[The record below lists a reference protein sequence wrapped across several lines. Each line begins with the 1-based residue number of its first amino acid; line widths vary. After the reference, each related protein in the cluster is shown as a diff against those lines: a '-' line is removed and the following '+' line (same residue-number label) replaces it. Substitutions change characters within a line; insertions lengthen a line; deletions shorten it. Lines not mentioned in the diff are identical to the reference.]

1 MTRKI
6 MSRKYFGTD
15 GVRGLVGQYPITPE
29 FALKLGWAAGR
40 AMTANA
46 AGASVVVGKDTR
58 LSGYLFEAAL
68 EAGLSAAGVSVRLLG
83 PIPTPAVAHLTRAF
97 HASAGI
103 VISASHNP
111 YHDNGIKF
119 FGPDGRKLDD
129 AVELSIESW
138 LDKDMTIDNPDLLG
152 KVTRQEDARGRYIEF
167 CKSTFPYHLTLRGL
181 KIVIDGAHGAT
192 YQVGPAVF
200 AELGA
205 TVIRHA
211 CEPDGK
217 NINDGVGSTHPESLQ
232 QRVLAEKADLGIA
245 FDGDGDRIVMVDHRG
260 EVIDGDELL
269 YIMACE
275 RQRSGQEVGG
285 VVGTLMSNF
294 GLEKA
299 ITALGFEF
307 VRANV
312 GDRYVMAA
320 LNERGWTLGG
330 EASGHI
336 VCLDKSST
344 GDAIVAALQ
353 VLKAIVESGRSLAE
367 LKSGMSKFPHRL
379 INVRL
384 AERVDVMSKASVQSA
399 IADAEQQLAGQ
410 GRVLLRA
417 SGTEPVIRVMVEG
430 QNAPLVQAL
439 AESLAETVRNCL

>member
-1 MTRKI
+1 

-138 LDKDMTIDNPDLLG
+138 LDKEMTIDNPDLLG

-192 YQVGPAVF
+192 YHVGPAVF
-200 AELGA
+200 DELGA

-211 CEPDGK
+211 CEPNGQ

-275 RQRSGQEVGG
+275 RQRSGQDLGG

-299 ITALGFEF
+299 ITALGVEF

-320 LNERGWTLGG
+320 LNERGWNLGG

-353 VLKAIVESGRSLAE
+353 VLKAIVESGKSLAD
-367 LKSGMSKFPHRL
+367 LKSGMSKFPHQL

-384 AERVDVMSKASVQSA
+384 AERVDVMSKESVQKA

>member
-1 MTRKI
+1 

-40 AMTANA
+40 AMAVKVDNP
-46 AGASVVVGKDTR
+46 SVVVGKDTR
-58 LSGYLFEAAL
+58 LSGYLFESAL

-138 LDKDMTIDNPDLLG
+138 LDQDMRIDNPDTLG

-167 CKSTFPYHLTLRGL
+167 CKSTFPYHLSLRGL
-181 KIVIDGAHGAT
+181 TIVIDGAHGAT
-192 YQVGPAVF
+192 YHVGPAVF
-200 AELGA
+200 DELGA
-205 TVIRHA
+205 RVVRHA
-211 CEPDGK
+211 CEPNGH

-260 EVIDGDELL
+260 EVVDGDELL
-269 YIMACE
+269 YVMARE
-275 RQRSGQEVGG
+275 RQRSGASIGG

-299 ITALGFEF
+299 IQAMGVEF

-353 VLKAIVESGRSLAE
+353 VLKAIVESGKPLAE
-367 LKSGMSKFPHRL
+367 LKAGMSKFPHEL

-384 AERVDVMSKASVQSA
+384 AERVDVMSKPSVQLA

-430 QNAPLVQAL
+430 QNAALVQAL
-439 AESLAETVRNCL
+439 AKSLAETVRNCL

>member
-1 MTRKI
+1 

-15 GVRGLVGQYPITPE
+15 GVRGLVGQYPITPD

-40 AMTANA
+40 VMASK
-46 AGASVVVGKDTR
+46 GRASVVVGKDTR
-58 LSGYLFEAAL
+58 LSGYLFESAL

-119 FGPDGRKLDD
+119 FGPDGKKLAD
-129 AVELSIESW
+129 AVEHEIEAW
-138 LDKDMTIDNPDLLG
+138 LDRDMVIDNPDQLG
-152 KVTRQEDARGRYIEF
+152 KVTRLEDARGRYIEF
-167 CKSTFPYHLTLRGL
+167 CKSSFPFHLSLRGL
-181 KIVIDGAHGAT
+181 KIVVDCAHGAT

-200 AELGA
+200 SELGA
-205 TVIRHA
+205 DVISHA
-211 CEPDGK
+211 CTPNGT
-217 NINDGVGSTHPESLQ
+217 NINDQVGSTHPEGLQ
-232 QRVLAEKADLGIA
+232 RRVLAEKADLGIA

-260 EVIDGDELL
+260 ELVDGDELICL
-269 YIMACE
+269 MARE
-275 RQRSGQEVGG
+275 RVRAGRPILG

-294 GLEKA
+294 GMERA
-299 ITALGFEF
+299 IRDMGLDF
-307 VRANV
+307 VRAAV
-312 GDRYVMAA
+312 GDRYVMAE
-320 LNERGWTLGG
+320 LESRGWNLGG

-336 VCLDKSST
+336 VCLDKATT

-353 VLKAIVESGRSLAE
+353 VLAAMVASDRSLAE
-367 LKSGMSKFPHRL
+367 LKGGMSKYPQVL

-384 AERVDVMSKASVQSA
+384 AEKIDLAASTAVQTA
-399 IADAEQQLAGQ
+399 VRAAEQRLGDQ

-430 QNAPLVQAL
+430 QDAVLVQTL
-439 AESLAETVRNCL
+439 AEELAEAVRGSL

>member
-1 MTRKI
+1 

-15 GVRGLVGQYPITPE
+15 GVRGLVGQYPITPD
-29 FALKLGWAAGR
+29 FALKLGWAAGK
-40 AMTANA
+40 AMASQGN
-46 AGASVVVGKDTR
+46 ASVVVGKDTR
-58 LSGYLFEAAL
+58 LSGYLFESAL

-111 YHDNGIKF
+111 YFDNGIKF
-119 FGPDGRKLDD
+119 FGPDGRKLAD
-129 AVELSIESW
+129 AVELEIESW
-138 LDKDMTIDNPDLLG
+138 LDREMTIDNPDLLG
-152 KVTRQEDARGRYIEF
+152 KVTRQEDGRGRYIEF
-167 CKSTFPYHLTLRGL
+167 CKSSFPFHLHLKGL
-181 KIVIDGAHGAT
+181 KIVVDCAHGAT

-200 AELGA
+200 SELGA
-205 TVIRHA
+205 EVIRHA
-211 CEPDGK
+211 CEPDGR
-217 NINDGVGSTHPESLQ
+217 NINHEVGSTHPEGLQ
-232 QRVLAEKADLGIA
+232 ARVLAEQADLGIA
-245 FDGDGDRIVMVDHRG
+245 FDGDGDRVLMVDHRG
-260 EVIDGDELL
+260 ELIDGDELV
-269 YIMACE
+269 YIIARE
-275 RQRSGQEVGG
+275 KLRVGQAVGG

-299 ITALGFEF
+299 VKAAGLGF

-320 LNERGWTLGG
+320 LEENGWTLGG

-336 VCLDKSST
+336 VCLDRATT

-353 VLKAIVESGRSLAE
+353 VLAAMVGGGRTLAE
-367 LKSGMSKFPHRL
+367 LREGMSKYPQVL
-379 INVRL
+379 VNVRL
-384 AERVDVMSKASVQSA
+384 AQKIDIRQPVIQQAVVAAEARL
-399 IADAEQQLAGQ
+399 ADS

-430 QNAPLVQAL
+430 EDAALVTAL
-439 AESLAETVRNCL
+439 AEELAEVVRNSL

>member
-1 MTRKI
+1 

-40 AMTANA
+40 AMA
-46 AGASVVVGKDTR
+46 AKTENPSVVVGKDTR

-138 LDKDMTIDNPDLLG
+138 LDQEMRIDNPDLLG

-167 CKSTFPYHLTLRGL
+167 CKSTFPYHLSLRGL

-200 AELGA
+200 DELGA

-211 CEPDGK
+211 CEPNGQ

-232 QRVLAEKADLGIA
+232 QRVLAESADLGIA

-260 EVIDGDELL
+260 EVVDGDELL

-299 ITALGFEF
+299 IKALGVDFI
-307 VRANV
+307 RANV
-312 GDRYVMAA
+312 GDRYVMSI
-320 LNERGWTLGG
+320 LKERGWALGG

-353 VLKAIVESGRSLAE
+353 VLKAIVESGKPLAT
-367 LKSGMSKFPHRL
+367 LKSGMSKFPHVL
-379 INVRL
+379 LNVRL
-384 AERVDVMSKASVQSA
+384 AERVDVMSKSSVQHA
-399 IADAEQQLAGQ
+399 IADAERQLAGQ

-430 QNAPLVQAL
+430 QDQPLVQAL

>member
-1 MTRKI
+1 

-15 GVRGLVGQYPITPE
+15 GVRGLVGQYPITPD

-40 AMTANA
+40 AMASH
-46 AGASVVVGKDTR
+46 GRASVVMGKDTR
-58 LSGYLFEAAL
+58 LSGYLFESAL

-119 FGPDGRKLDD
+119 FGPDGKKLAD
-129 AVELSIESW
+129 AVELEIESW
-138 LDKDMTIDNPDLLG
+138 LDREMTIDNPDLLG
-152 KVTRQEDARGRYIEF
+152 KVTRQEDGRGRYIEF
-167 CKSTFPYHLTLRGL
+167 CKSTFPYHLSLHGLR
-181 KIVIDGAHGAT
+181 IVVDCAHGAT

-200 AELGA
+200 SELGA
-205 TVIRHA
+205 QVIRHA

-217 NINDGVGSTHPESLQ
+217 NINDQVGSTHPEGLQ
-232 QRVLAEKADLGIA
+232 RRVLAEKADLGIA
-245 FDGDGDRIVMVDHRG
+245 FDGDGDRIVMVDHLG
-260 EVIDGDELL
+260 EVVDGDELVYL
-269 YIMACE
+269 IARE
-275 RQRSGQEVGG
+275 RQRVGQPVGG

-299 ITALGFEF
+299 VQALGLEF

-320 LNERGWTLGG
+320 LEERGWTLGG

-336 VCLDKSST
+336 VCLDKATT
-344 GDAIVAALQ
+344 GDAAVAALQ
-353 VLKAIVESGRSLAE
+353 VLAAMVGSGRSLAE
-367 LKSGMSKFPHRL
+367 LKAGMSKYPQVL

-384 AERVDVMSKASVQSA
+384 SEKVDVKAKPSVQRA
-399 IADAEQQLAGQ
+399 VAAAEAALADQ

-430 QNAPLVQAL
+430 QDGALVQRL
-439 AESLAETVRNCL
+439 AEELAETVRNCL

>member
-1 MTRKI
+1 

-29 FALKLGWAAGR
+29 FALKLGWAAGK
-40 AMTANA
+40 AMASQGN
-46 AGASVVVGKDTR
+46 ASVVVGKDTR
-58 LSGYLFEAAL
+58 LSGYLFESAL

-111 YHDNGIKF
+111 YFDNGIKF
-119 FGPDGRKLDD
+119 FGPDGRKLAD
-129 AVELSIESW
+129 AVELEIESW
-138 LDKDMTIDNPDLLG
+138 LDRDMAIDNPDQLG
-152 KVTRQEDARGRYIEF
+152 KVTRQEDGRGRYIEF
-167 CKSTFPYHLTLRGL
+167 CKSSFPFHLNLKGL
-181 KIVIDGAHGAT
+181 KIVVDCAHGAT

-200 AELGA
+200 SELGA
-205 TVIRHA
+205 DVIRHA
-211 CEPDGK
+211 CEPDGR
-217 NINDGVGSTHPESLQ
+217 NINHDVGSTHPEGLQ
-232 QRVLAEKADLGIA
+232 ARVLAEKADLGIA
-245 FDGDGDRIVMVDHRG
+245 FDGDGDRVLMVDHRG
-260 EVIDGDELL
+260 ELIDGDELV
-269 YIMACE
+269 YIMARE
-275 RQRSGQEVGG
+275 KLRVGQAVGG

-299 ITALGFEF
+299 VKALGLGF

-320 LNERGWTLGG
+320 LEEHGWTLGG

-336 VCLDKSST
+336 VCLDRATT

-353 VLKAIVESGRSLAE
+353 VLAAMVGSGRALAE
-367 LKSGMSKFPHRL
+367 LREGMSKYPQVL
-379 INVRL
+379 VNVRL
-384 AERVDVMSKASVQSA
+384 AQKIDIRQSA
-399 IADAEQQLAGQ
+399 IQQAVAAAEARLADG

-430 QNAPLVQAL
+430 EDHALVTTL
-439 AESLAETVRNCL
+439 AEELAEVVRNCL

>member
-1 MTRKI
+1 
-6 MSRKYFGTD
+6 
-15 GVRGLVGQYPITPE
+15 
-29 FALKLGWAAGR
+29 
-40 AMTANA
+40 
-46 AGASVVVGKDTR
+46 
-58 LSGYLFEAAL
+58 
-68 EAGLSAAGVSVRLLG
+68 
-83 PIPTPAVAHLTRAF
+83 
-97 HASAGI
+97 
-103 VISASHNP
+103 
-111 YHDNGIKF
+111 
-119 FGPDGRKLDD
+119 
-129 AVELSIESW
+129 
-138 LDKDMTIDNPDLLG
+138 MTIDNPDLLG

>member
-1 MTRKI
+1 

-111 YHDNGIKF
+111 YYDNGIKF

-138 LDKDMTIDNPDLLG
+138 LDKEMTIDNPDLLG

-200 AELGA
+200 DELGA

-211 CEPDGK
+211 CEPNGQ

-275 RQRSGQEVGG
+275 RQRSGQDIGG

-299 ITALGFEF
+299 ITALGVEF

-336 VCLDKSST
+336 VCLDKTST

-353 VLKAIVESGRSLAE
+353 VLKAIVESGKSLAE
-367 LKSGMSKFPHRL
+367 LKSGMSKFPHQL

-384 AERVDVMSKASVQSA
+384 AERVDVMSKESVQKA

>member
-1 MTRKI
+1 

-40 AMTANA
+40 AMA
-46 AGASVVVGKDTR
+46 AKVDNPSVVVGKDTR
-58 LSGYLFEAAL
+58 LSGYLFESAL

-138 LDKDMTIDNPDLLG
+138 LDQDMRIDNPDTLG

-167 CKSTFPYHLTLRGL
+167 CKSTFPYHLSLRGL
-181 KIVIDGAHGAT
+181 TIVIDGAHGAT
-192 YQVGPAVF
+192 YHVGPAVF
-200 AELGA
+200 DELGA
-205 TVIRHA
+205 RVVRHA
-211 CEPDGK
+211 CEPNGH

-260 EVIDGDELL
+260 EVVDGDELL
-269 YIMACE
+269 YVMARE
-275 RQRSGQEVGG
+275 RQRSGASIGG

-299 ITALGFEF
+299 IQAMGVEF

-353 VLKAIVESGRSLAE
+353 VLKAIVESGKPLAE
-367 LKSGMSKFPHRL
+367 LKAGMSKFPHEL

-384 AERVDVMSKASVQSA
+384 AERVDVMSKPSVQLA

-430 QNAPLVQAL
+430 QNAALVQTL
-439 AESLAETVRNCL
+439 AKSLAETVRNCL

>member
-1 MTRKI
+1 

-138 LDKDMTIDNPDLLG
+138 LDKEMTIDNPDLLG

-192 YQVGPAVF
+192 YHVGPAVF
-200 AELGA
+200 DELGA

-211 CEPDGK
+211 CEPNGQ

-269 YIMACE
+269 YVMACE
-275 RQRSGQEVGG
+275 RQRSGQDLGG

-299 ITALGFEF
+299 ITALGVEF

-320 LNERGWTLGG
+320 LNERGWSLGG

-353 VLKAIVESGRSLAE
+353 VLKAIVESGKSLAD
-367 LKSGMSKFPHRL
+367 LKSGMSKFPHQL

-384 AERVDVMSKASVQSA
+384 AERVDVMSKESVQKA

>member
-1 MTRKI
+1 

-138 LDKDMTIDNPDLLG
+138 LDKEMTIDNPDLLG

-192 YQVGPAVF
+192 YHVGPAVF
-200 AELGA
+200 DELGA

-211 CEPDGK
+211 CEPNGQ

-275 RQRSGQEVGG
+275 RQRSGQDLGG

-299 ITALGFEF
+299 ITALGVEF

-336 VCLDKSST
+336 VCLDKTST

-353 VLKAIVESGRSLAE
+353 VLKAIVESGKSLAD
-367 LKSGMSKFPHRL
+367 LKSGMSKFPHQL

-384 AERVDVMSKASVQSA
+384 AERVDVMSKESVQKA

>member
-1 MTRKI
+1 

-15 GVRGLVGQYPITPE
+15 GVRGLVGQYPITPD

-40 AMTANA
+40 AMASHGN
-46 AGASVVVGKDTR
+46 ASVVVGKDTR
-58 LSGYLFEAAL
+58 LSGYVFESAL
-68 EAGLSAAGVSVRLLG
+68 ESGLSAAGVSVRLLG

-97 HASAGI
+97 HASAGV

-111 YHDNGIKF
+111 YYDNGIKF
-119 FGPDGRKLDD
+119 FGADGKKLPD
-129 AVELSIESW
+129 AVELEIEAW
-138 LDKDMTIDNPDLLG
+138 MDREMTIDHPDRLG
-152 KVTRQEDARGRYIEF
+152 KVIRQEDARGRYIEF
-167 CKSTFPYHLTLRGL
+167 CKSALPFSMSLQGL
-181 KIVIDGAHGAT
+181 KIVVDGAHGAT

-205 TVIRHA
+205 TVIKHA
-211 CEPDGK
+211 CEPDGL
-217 NINDGVGSTHPESLQ
+217 NINHEVGSTHPEGLQ
-232 QRVLAEKADLGIA
+232 ARVLAEKADVGIA

-260 EVIDGDELL
+260 ELVDGDELIYL
-269 YIMACE
+269 IARE
-275 RQRSGQEVGG
+275 RQRSGSPVGG

-294 GLEKA
+294 GMEKA
-299 ITALGFEF
+299 IQALGLEF

-320 LNERGWTLGG
+320 LESRGWTLGG

-336 VCLDKSST
+336 VCLDKATT

-353 VLKAIVESGRSLAE
+353 VLAAMVSTGKSLAE
-367 LKSGMSKFPHRL
+367 LKAGMSKYPQVL

-384 AERVDVMSKASVQSA
+384 AQKIDVKTVPSVQQA
-399 IADAEQQLAGQ
+399 VAHAEARLADQ

-417 SGTEPVIRVMVEG
+417 SGTEPLIRVMVEG
-430 QNAPLVQAL
+430 ADAVLVQEL
-439 AESLAETVRNCL
+439 AEELAEVVRNSL

>member
-1 MTRKI
+1 

-15 GVRGLVGQYPITPE
+15 GVRGLVGQYPITPD

-40 AMTANA
+40 VMASK
-46 AGASVVVGKDTR
+46 GRASVVVGKDTR
-58 LSGYLFEAAL
+58 LSGYLFESAL

-119 FGPDGRKLDD
+119 FGPDGKKLAD
-129 AVELSIESW
+129 AVEHEIEAW
-138 LDKDMTIDNPDLLG
+138 LDRDMVIDNPDQLG

-167 CKSTFPYHLTLRGL
+167 CKSSFPFHLSLRGL
-181 KIVIDGAHGAT
+181 KIVVDCAHGAT

-200 AELGA
+200 SELGA
-205 TVIRHA
+205 DVISHA
-211 CEPDGK
+211 CTPNGT
-217 NINDGVGSTHPESLQ
+217 NINHQVGSTHPEGLQ
-232 QRVLAEKADLGIA
+232 RRVLAEKADLGIA

-260 EVIDGDELL
+260 ELVDGDELICL
-269 YIMACE
+269 MARE
-275 RQRSGQEVGG
+275 RVRAGRPILG

-294 GLEKA
+294 GMERA
-299 ITALGFEF
+299 IRDMGLDF
-307 VRANV
+307 VRAAV
-312 GDRYVMAA
+312 GDRYVMAE
-320 LNERGWTLGG
+320 LESRGWNLGG

-336 VCLDKSST
+336 VCLDKATT

-353 VLKAIVESGRSLAE
+353 VLAAMVASDRSLAE
-367 LKSGMSKFPHRL
+367 LKGGMSKYPQVL

-384 AERVDVMSKASVQSA
+384 AENIDLAASTAVQTA
-399 IADAEQQLAGQ
+399 VRAAEQRLGDQ

-430 QNAPLVQAL
+430 QDAVLVQTL
-439 AESLAETVRNCL
+439 AEELAEAVRGSL

>member
-1 MTRKI
+1 

-15 GVRGLVGQYPITPE
+15 GVRGLVGQYPITPD

-40 AMTANA
+40 VMASK
-46 AGASVVVGKDTR
+46 GRASVVVGKDTR
-58 LSGYLFEAAL
+58 LSGYLFESAL

-119 FGPDGRKLDD
+119 FGPDGKKLAD
-129 AVELSIESW
+129 AVEHEIEAW
-138 LDKDMTIDNPDLLG
+138 LDRDMVIDNPDQLG

-167 CKSTFPYHLTLRGL
+167 CKSSFPFHLSLRGL
-181 KIVIDGAHGAT
+181 KIVVDCAHGAT

-200 AELGA
+200 SELGA
-205 TVIRHA
+205 DVISHA
-211 CEPDGK
+211 CTPNGT
-217 NINDGVGSTHPESLQ
+217 NINDQVGSTHPEGLQ
-232 QRVLAEKADLGIA
+232 RRVLAEKADLGIA

-260 EVIDGDELL
+260 ELVDCDELICL
-269 YIMACE
+269 MARE
-275 RQRSGQEVGG
+275 RVRAGRPILG

-294 GLEKA
+294 GMERA
-299 ITALGFEF
+299 IRDMGLDF
-307 VRANV
+307 VRAAV
-312 GDRYVMAA
+312 GDRYVMAE
-320 LNERGWTLGG
+320 LESRGWNLGG

-336 VCLDKSST
+336 VCLDKATT

-353 VLKAIVESGRSLAE
+353 VLAAMVASDRSLAE
-367 LKSGMSKFPHRL
+367 LKGGMSKYPQVL

-384 AERVDVMSKASVQSA
+384 AEKIDLAASTAVQTA
-399 IADAEQQLAGQ
+399 VRAAEQRLGDQ

-430 QNAPLVQAL
+430 QDAVLVQTL
-439 AESLAETVRNCL
+439 AEELAEAVRGSL

>member
-1 MTRKI
+1 

-15 GVRGLVGQYPITPE
+15 GVRGLVGQYPITPD
-29 FALKLGWAAGR
+29 FALKLGWAAGK
-40 AMTANA
+40 AMAS
-46 AGASVVVGKDTR
+46 GGRASVVVGKDTR
-58 LSGYLFEAAL
+58 LSGYLFESAL

-119 FGPDGRKLDD
+119 FGPDGKKLPD
-129 AVELSIESW
+129 AVEAEIEAW
-138 LDKDMTIDNPDLLG
+138 LDRDMVIDNPDRLG
-152 KVTRQEDARGRYIEF
+152 KVTRQEDGRGRYIEF
-167 CKSTFPYHLTLRGL
+167 CKSSFPFGLSLEGLR
-181 KIVIDGAHGAT
+181 IVVDGAHGAT

-200 AELGA
+200 TELGA

-217 NINDGVGSTHPESLQ
+217 NINHEVGSTHPESLQ
-232 QRVLAEKADLGIA
+232 RRVLEERADLGIA
-245 FDGDGDRIVMVDHRG
+245 FDGDGDRIILVDHRG
-260 EVIDGDELL
+260 EVVDGDDIL
-269 YIMACE
+269 YLIARE
-275 RQRSGQEVGG
+275 RQRAGQPLPG

-294 GLEKA
+294 GLEV
-299 ITALGFEF
+299 ALRELGCDF

-312 GDRYVMAA
+312 GDRHVMAA
-320 LNERGWTLGG
+320 LEERGWTLGG
-330 EASGHI
+330 EPSGHI
-336 VCLDKSST
+336 VCLDRATT

-353 VLKAIVESGRSLAE
+353 VLAAMVGGGRSLAD
-367 LKSGMSKFPHRL
+367 LRAGIGKYPQVL

-384 AERVDVMSKASVQSA
+384 AQKIDIKAQPSLAQAVA
-399 IADAEQQLAGQ
+399 AAEAELAGQ

-430 QNAPLVQAL
+430 RDGVLVQRL
-439 AESLAETVRNCL
+439 AESLAEAVRNCL

>member
-1 MTRKI
+1 

-15 GVRGLVGQYPITPE
+15 GVRGLVGQYPITPD
-29 FALKLGWAAGR
+29 FALKLGWAAGK
-40 AMTANA
+40 AMASQGN
-46 AGASVVVGKDTR
+46 ASVVVGKDTR
-58 LSGYLFEAAL
+58 LSGYLFESAL

-111 YHDNGIKF
+111 YFDNGIKF
-119 FGPDGRKLDD
+119 FGPDGRKLAD
-129 AVELSIESW
+129 AVELEIESW
-138 LDKDMTIDNPDLLG
+138 LDREMTIDNPDLLG
-152 KVTRQEDARGRYIEF
+152 KVTRQEDGRGRYIEF
-167 CKSTFPYHLTLRGL
+167 CKSSFPFHLHLKGL
-181 KIVIDGAHGAT
+181 KIVVDCAHGAT

-200 AELGA
+200 SELGA
-205 TVIRHA
+205 EVIRHA
-211 CEPDGK
+211 CEPDGR
-217 NINDGVGSTHPESLQ
+217 NINHEVGSTHPEGLQ
-232 QRVLAEKADLGIA
+232 ARVLAEQADLGIA
-245 FDGDGDRIVMVDHRG
+245 FDGDGDRVLMVDHRG
-260 EVIDGDELL
+260 ELIDGDELV
-269 YIMACE
+269 YIIARE
-275 RQRSGQEVGG
+275 KLRVGQAVGG

-299 ITALGFEF
+299 VKAAGLGF

-320 LNERGWTLGG
+320 LEERGWTLGG

-336 VCLDKSST
+336 VCLDRATT

-353 VLKAIVESGRSLAE
+353 VLAAMVGGGRTLAE
-367 LKSGMSKFPHRL
+367 LREGMSKYPQVL
-379 INVRL
+379 VNVRL
-384 AERVDVMSKASVQSA
+384 AQKIDIRQPA
-399 IADAEQQLAGQ
+399 IQQAVVAAEARLADS

-430 QNAPLVQAL
+430 EDAALVTAL
-439 AESLAETVRNCL
+439 AEELAEVVRNSL

>member
-1 MTRKI
+1 

-40 AMTANA
+40 AMA
-46 AGASVVVGKDTR
+46 AKVDNPSVVVGKDTR
-58 LSGYLFEAAL
+58 LSGYLFESAL

-138 LDKDMTIDNPDLLG
+138 LDQDMRIDNPDTLG

-167 CKSTFPYHLTLRGL
+167 CKSTFPYHLSLRGL
-181 KIVIDGAHGAT
+181 TIVIDGAHGAT
-192 YQVGPAVF
+192 YHVGPAVF
-200 AELGA
+200 DELGA
-205 TVIRHA
+205 HVIRHA
-211 CEPDGK
+211 CEPNGH
-217 NINDGVGSTHPESLQ
+217 NINDGVGSTHPASLQ

-260 EVIDGDELL
+260 EVVDGDELL
-269 YIMACE
+269 YVMARE
-275 RQRSGQEVGG
+275 RQRSGASIGG

-299 ITALGFEF
+299 IQAMGVEF

-353 VLKAIVESGRSLAE
+353 VLKAIVESGKPLAE
-367 LKSGMSKFPHRL
+367 LKAGMSKFPHEL

-384 AERVDVMSKASVQSA
+384 AERVDVMSKPSVQLA

-430 QNAPLVQAL
+430 QNAALVQTL
-439 AESLAETVRNCL
+439 AKSLAETVRNCL

>member
-1 MTRKI
+1 

-138 LDKDMTIDNPDLLG
+138 LDKEMTIDNPDLLG

-192 YQVGPAVF
+192 YHVGPAVF
-200 AELGA
+200 DELGA

-211 CEPDGK
+211 CEPNGQ
-217 NINDGVGSTHPESLQ
+217 NINDG
-232 QRVLAEKADLGIA
+232 
-245 FDGDGDRIVMVDHRG
+245 
-260 EVIDGDELL
+260 
-269 YIMACE
+269 
-275 RQRSGQEVGG
+275 
-285 VVGTLMSNF
+285 
-294 GLEKA
+294 
-299 ITALGFEF
+299 
-307 VRANV
+307 
-312 GDRYVMAA
+312 
-320 LNERGWTLGG
+320 
-330 EASGHI
+330 
-336 VCLDKSST
+336 
-344 GDAIVAALQ
+344 
-353 VLKAIVESGRSLAE
+353 
-367 LKSGMSKFPHRL
+367 
-379 INVRL
+379 
-384 AERVDVMSKASVQSA
+384 
-399 IADAEQQLAGQ
+399 
-410 GRVLLRA
+410 
-417 SGTEPVIRVMVEG
+417 
-430 QNAPLVQAL
+430 
-439 AESLAETVRNCL
+439 